1 MPNWKKV
8 ITSGS
13 DASLNSLDVALD
25 ITGSNALITNDLDVL
40 GNVGIGTTS
49 PFYPLHIN
57 KNTVGNGFSINIFS
71 TATKPDAQ
79 GGSVYGGFFFGK
91 GNSTATV
98 DNIVGSRN
106 YGEHTG
112 TGQATFIAGSSH
124 FAVHNGSGNSTGIYA
139 ISPKAEIKGTG
150 VGSHQYVIGAN
161 INNVLNN
168 SNATVQYLEGAHIAV
183 NLQNGTVTDNAIGL
197 VLDFDYTAGVVSGD
211 LDYLR
216 IQNDTLPTVGGTAR
230 AINSLSTLP
239 STFAG
244 DIGIGTT
251 SPGAKLDVDG
261 DVKFSSYGSGTNTG
275 TATQRLGVT
284 SAGNVIEIPI
294 GSGAVDGSGT
304 TNFVTK
310 WIDGDTVGDSV
321 IFDNGTNVGIGTTS
335 PNKKLHVNSGA
346 INEAARFESTDVG
359 AFIEFKDSST
369 TDLPII
375 GGVGN
380 NFDIRTGGSTSVRV
394 TSAGNVGIG
403 TDSPGTKLH
412 LADSASGGNPSFI
425 LQDDAR
431 SGAAA
436 LNYILL
442 TDSLNTN
449 QAKIGYLSGLNT
461 DLTLQNLVGSTSLVS
476 SAQTKVI
483 AGTNTLFENSGSEKM
498 RITSA
503 GSVGIGTTSPSSKLQ
518 VSADN
523 GDGITLQHGA
533 SNAFYILRSGNDDT
547 IIKQTRN
554 YTSKISIS
562 TLADSGTHE
571 SSGLNIVGQ
580 GVGLKSNIGIG
591 TDSPSQKLHVDGNA
605 RVTGAYYDS
614 GNTPGTVNQVL
625 ASTATGTSWIDP
637 GTIVAEAATLVVIAC
652 KNTSG
657 AAIAQG
663 TPVYQTGT
671 VGATATIEIAPA
683 DALISANKLPA
694 IGLLQTALNNNGLGN
709 VVITG
714 ELTNFTTDPIDGV
727 TPTTGDKVFVKS
739 GGGLTLTKPTGEGNG
754 IQNMGLVGKVSG
766 GNAGSITVS
775 SIMRTNDVPNLP
787 EGRIWVGDGNTIV
800 SDTVYIDEPNNRLG
814 IGTSSPAEKLH
825 VFGGAAAIEIDSTT
839 NEASLKYDNSTT
851 TATIKLANNDLK
863 TELGGSEVMRI
874 LANGNVGIGTTNPLY
889 GLHVERDAIYLAG
902 ASNLTQL
909 LITKIGSVNKE
920 GSYIASD
927 NSRELDLG
935 IWDNGSTPAGIKIY
949 AQNNVI
955 SNSSLEFITGGT
967 ARINVNGSGN
977 VGIGTTSPEAKLDV
991 ESEILISG
999 TDPILRMERGDGFNS
1014 DILKVESSTDN
1025 LIIGDTSL
1033 DDIIFEADNG
1043 EAMRIDGAGNVG
1055 IGTTSPSTKLEVIS
1069 AANEEGIAIKDSSGN
1084 LKYKIRQFGGNSYST
1099 FWDST
1104 NTEKVRITSGGS
1116 SFFNGGNVGISTTA
1130 PSHKL
1135 HLEGLST
1142 SAIGFGGT
1150 NLKLGDYTGIGTT
1163 RIYSNGLYLSYSTAN
1178 SYHDFTNAGSSLMRI
1193 NPDGNVG
1200 IGTTSPST
1208 KLHVFEAGT
1217 SMITVDSGAT
1227 APYKAGIE
1235 FLRSSIN
1242 GGSIYNDGNNVQIKF
1257 DSYFGYD
1264 SANPSRGGFQFRTA
1278 PVSNN
1283 TMVDAVRIDALGSV
1297 GIGTTTPSEK
1307 LQVNNGKLYI
1317 TESANAST
1325 ANLVYLENSGSGG
1338 NEGVSI
1344 KFNPMFDAESMI
1356 ASNREGAASDNANL
1370 TFHTALADVTTERM
1384 RITSSGNVGIGTTAP
1399 EKKLHVAGGDVLINN
1414 GQYYTAKNNTGANYK
1429 LAAITTGNQVAIGA
1443 IDYTSAGT
1451 IFAGGDNVSIT
1462 TGGVAGSSRLKI
1474 LSNGNVGIGT
1484 TSPSEKLHVEGDIR
1498 LLDELI
1504 FGEYSTTTDRLINQS
1519 YALTMA
1525 HSTALNFKVGTASV
1539 FNVYGTQIRPQVNN
1553 TVDLGHSGYR
1563 WKKGYFADSLIANS
1577 IGIGTDFPTGILD
1590 VLSTDA
1596 QRYAR
1601 FRAPNGEERFQFY
1614 IGSTGNSSVLNMFQS
1629 DGTTQGVKISSEGT
1643 SYLNGGN
1650 VGIGITVPLHNL
1662 SIEGTSSSLLKI
1674 RNTTN
1679 GGGAAIEFNDN
1690 SSAATTQNGTL
1701 TYYHQDGV
1709 SQGGGA
1715 SWHFESEPDTVL
1727 VVGSSTVSGR
1737 VVVKDGG
1744 GTTDVAYGF
1753 YDDIDTG
1760 MYRAGADSLRL
1771 VAGGVSGVSVS
1782 TTGVG
1787 LRYAGSTKIVTSN
1800 SGITV
1805 TGTATATTFSGDLNG
1820 TINTATTAVTKP
1832 NATDDTTVA
1841 TTAFVQNLI
1850 ETIPAGLVF
1859 QGTWN
1864 ADTNTPTLANGTGTT
1879 GHFYIVSTEGSTNL
1893 DGITD
1898 WKVGDWAVFVEQ
1910 GATDAWEKVDNSSV
1924 LDGSGTGNQ
1933 IPKWAGSGTSNTLTD
1948 SIITDNGTNVEVDGT
1963 FTATGNSTIQGR
1975 TNLQKDLI
1983 IRGTDTLANQGAARL
1998 YVDNSNKLFIDTAN
2012 DGLGLVTID
2021 STGNVGIG
2029 TTSPSSILDI
2039 NGGSANGIN
2048 IQAANVGTE
2057 YVLNAKT
2064 SNGTSRL
2071 WVGGAGNVG
2080 IGTTTPSQKLDVAGN
2095 ISVYNSYAAGAS
2107 IFLNHSNQ
2115 YSSSII
2121 KSIADTIDGQDSGSS
2136 MLRFYTNDN
2145 STTSPTVAL
2154 DLTSESNAIFYGKVG
2169 IGTTSPTQLLD
2180 VTGADA
2186 EIVINDS
2193 NDAPAL
2199 RFRGSGVTSAMVEV
2213 NSAKDMF
2220 FKTGGIAEQMRI
2232 LANGNVGIGTTSP
2245 SHRLDVPT
2253 ATSSGR
2259 VAKLGFLEFTTQ
2271 PATYT
2276 GSSIVVTGT
2285 NSFIQYVSTLGHK
2298 FVTRISGGGN
2308 TLEALTILPDTGNV
2322 GIGTANPSA
2331 KLDIEGD
2338 LQVKGVNISNQE
2350 NLDVDTGTET
2360 IATVAIA
2367 DYDAAFFDYVIKNG
2381 TDLRAG
2387 TVFAVHNGTSVEF
2400 TETSTSDL
2408 GNTSRVTLSVDI
2420 SGADMRLRATATSD
2434 DWIVKSLVRAI

>member
-49 PFYPLHIN
+49 PSYPLDIQ
-57 KNTVGNGFSINIFS
+57 S
-71 TATKPDAQ
+71 
-79 GGSVYGGFFFGK
+79 
-91 GNSTATV
+91 NST
-98 DNIVGSRN
+98 
-106 YGEHTG
+106 
-112 TGQATFIAGSSH
+112 IALR
-124 FAVHNGSGNSTGIYA
+124 
-139 ISPKAEIKGTG
+139 
-150 VGSHQYVIGAN
+150 
-161 INNVLNN
+161 LNN
-168 SNATVQYLEGAHIAV
+168 SSNSSCIIKSDNNYLHLESAGFILAGNPILAYEGLWFLNDKFIRSTESD
-183 NLQNGTVTDNAIGL
+183 GTWTDILGL
-197 VLDFDYTAGVVSGD
+197 DSSNVLKVGTLGNVSSGGDVAFLVSGAEKM
-211 LDYLR
+211 R
-216 IQNDTLPTVGGTAR
+216 VA
-230 AINSLSTLP
+230 A
-239 STFAG
+239 
-244 DIGIGTT
+244 
-251 SPGAKLDVDG
+251 
-261 DVKFSSYGSGTNTG
+261 
-275 TATQRLGVT
+275 
-284 SAGNVIEIPI
+284 
-294 GSGAVDGSGT
+294 
-304 TNFVTK
+304 
-310 WIDGDTVGDSV
+310 
-321 IFDNGTNVGIGTTS
+321 NGNVGIGTTS
-335 PNKKLHVNSGA
+335 PNHKLSVAGGTIEVNNGGA
-346 INEAARFESTDVG
+346 TWFGSDA
-359 AFIEFKDSST
+359 
-369 TDLPII
+369 
-375 GGVGN
+375 
-380 NFDIRTGGSTSVRV
+380 TGGFARTFN
-394 TSAGNVGIG
+394 GN
-403 TDSPGTKLH
+403 
-412 LADSASGGNPSFI
+412 SFRFI
-425 LQDDAR
+425 
-431 SGAAA
+431 
-436 LNYILL
+436 
-442 TDSLNTN
+442 
-449 QAKIGYLSGLNT
+449 
-461 DLTLQNLVGSTSLVS
+461 S
-476 SAQTKVI
+476 SA
-483 AGTNTLFENSGSEKM
+483 NSETM
-498 RITSA
+498 RINNAT
-503 GSVGIGTTSPSSKLQ
+503 GNVGIGTTSPSKKLTVNGQ
-518 VSADN
+518 TQFYEYSGAHLTNAAHSNFNFDTLANNSSSLSGGSLGAFIKVTASPTGATGTWSAIRSRAYGENTQGNTDN
-523 GDGITLQHGA
+523 LINFFA
-533 SNAFYILRSGNDDT
+533 EF
-547 IIKQTRN
+547 RN
-554 YTSKISIS
+554 YTSTNAV
-562 TLADSGTHE
+562 TLNHHA
-571 SSGLNIVGQ
+571 GLKVQ
-580 GVGLKSNIGIG
+580 SLGVGGLATVTNNYGVYLDVGTAATNNYGVYQVGTSVKNFFQGNVGIG
-591 TDSPSQKLHVDGNA
+591 TTSPSQKLHVEGNA

-614 GNTPGTVNQVL
+614 GNTPGTVNQLL

-637 GTIVAEAATLVVIAC
+637 STITAEAASLVVIAC

-657 AAIAQG
+657 ATITKG
-663 TPVYQTGT
+663 TPVYQTGN

-694 IGLLQTALNNNGLGN
+694 IGVLQTDLNNNGLGN

-727 TPTTGDKVFVKS
+727 TPTVGDKIFVKS

-1325 ANLVYLENSGSGG
+1325 ANLIYLENSGSGG

-1384 RITSSGNVGIGTTAP
+1384 RITSSGNIGIGTTAP

-1484 TSPSEKLHVEGDIR
+1484 TNPTQKLDVAGSIR
-1498 LLDELI
+1498 TNSNLYVYNSDLSRQTLKVNAEA
-1504 FGEYSTTTDRLINQS
+1504 TTN
-1519 YALTMA
+1519 
-1525 HSTALNFKVGTASV
+1525 
-1539 FNVYGTQIRPQVNN
+1539 
-1553 TVDLGHSGYR
+1553 
-1563 WKKGYFADSLIANS
+1563 
-1577 IGIGTDFPTGILD
+1577 TGILK
-1590 VLSTDA
+1590 LS
-1596 QRYAR
+1596 
-1601 FRAPNGEERFQFY
+1601 NGSNWGLLIRGESNTPL
-1614 IGSTGNSSVLNMFQS
+1614 IGSYFSGGLNITGFEDSSGTTTSAIKLAQFVFGGTGGGSGYLTLNGDLKVNNNKKIKFGYANSQENGIEWIAGSKVSAAITPVDTANFSRTGLGFFTGDFS
-1629 DGTTQGVKISSEGT
+1629 DGTTNADERMRIT
-1643 SYLNGGN
+1643 RAGN

-1690 SSAATTQNGTL
+1690 SSAATSQNGTL

-1787 LRYAGSTKIVTSN
+1787 LRYAGSTKIITSN

-1832 NATDDTTVA
+1832 NATDDDTVA
-1841 TTAFVQNLI
+1841 TTAFVKNLI

-1924 LDGSGTGNQ
+1924 LDGSGTGQ
-1933 IPKWAGSGTSNTLTD
+1933 TVALWGGSGTSNTLTD
-1948 SIITDNGTNVEVDGT
+1948 APITVSGNNTTFAGGLTGTYGAFSENVNIQG
-1963 FTATGNSTIQGR
+1963 TGNLTIRNTTSTGSGI
-1975 TNLQKDLI
+1975 
-1983 IRGTDTLANQGAARL
+1983 
-1998 YVDNSNKLFIDTAN
+1998 VFIDTTWQAGIEHQSGKLFFRTGGQTDRMVIN
-2012 DGLGLVTID
+2012 G
-2021 STGNVGIG
+2021 SGNVGIG
-2029 TTSPSSILDI
+2029 TTSPSEKLEVLGNVKLADNNKLLLGTGSDLEVYHDGSNSYINQTGTGKIIIQSTSGINIQSGTGETRFTRSGVNSEIKVDDSAQVNKVVLKSAGDSYFNGGNVGIGTTTPSSILDI
-2039 NGGSANGIN
+2039 NGGSANGVN
-2048 IQAANVGTE
+2048 IQAANTGTE
-2057 YVLNAKT
+2057 YVFNAKT

-2080 IGTTTPSQKLDVAGN
+2080 IGTTTPSEILQVGNDSVGSNYIQIAKKDNTDAGIKISETGSSRIGFLRVNPSENLEIGTESTNDVD
-2095 ISVYNSYAAGAS
+2095 
-2107 IFLNHSNQ
+2107 IFTNGVSRV
-2115 YSSSII
+2115 
-2121 KSIADTIDGQDSGSS
+2121 TIDG
-2136 MLRFYTNDN
+2136 DN
-2145 STTSPTVAL
+2145 GATQG
-2154 DLTSESNAIFYGKVG
+2154 YVG
-2169 IGTTSPTQLLD
+2169 IGTTS
-2180 VTGADA
+2180 
-2186 EIVINDS
+2186 
-2193 NDAPAL
+2193 
-2199 RFRGSGVTSAMVEV
+2199 
-2213 NSAKDMF
+2213 
-2220 FKTGGIAEQMRI
+2220 
-2232 LANGNVGIGTTSP
+2232 
-2245 SHRLDVPT
+2245 
-2253 ATSSGR
+2253 
-2259 VAKLGFLEFTTQ
+2259 
-2271 PATYT
+2271 
-2276 GSSIVVTGT
+2276 
-2285 NSFIQYVSTLGHK
+2285 
-2298 FVTRISGGGN
+2298 
-2308 TLEALTILPDTGNV
+2308 
-2322 GIGTANPSA
+2322 PSA

>member
-49 PFYPLHIN
+49 PFYPLHIS

-79 GGSVYGGFFFGK
+79 GGSVYGGFFSST

-239 STFAG
+239 SVFAG

-335 PNKKLHVNSGA
+335 PDTKLEVADTTPTLRLTDTRNLNVGDWDDVSLGKLQFKTSDTSSPGARVLSEIEAYSGPAAASAPESQLRFKTATNS
-346 INEAARFESTDVG
+346 D
-359 AFIEFKDSST
+359 
-369 TDLPII
+369 
-375 GGVGN
+375 
-380 NFDIRTGGSTSVRV
+380 
-394 TSAGNVGIG
+394 TSATTKMTISATGNVGIG
-403 TDSPGTKLH
+403 TTTPNHKLSVAGGTIEVNN
-412 LADSASGGNPSFI
+412 GGATWFGSDATGGFARTFNGNSFRFI
-425 LQDDAR
+425 
-431 SGAAA
+431 
-436 LNYILL
+436 
-442 TDSLNTN
+442 
-449 QAKIGYLSGLNT
+449 
-461 DLTLQNLVGSTSLVS
+461 S
-476 SAQTKVI
+476 SA
-483 AGTNTLFENSGSEKM
+483 NSETM
-498 RITSA
+498 RINNAT
-503 GSVGIGTTSPSSKLQ
+503 GNVGIGTTSPSKKLTVNGQ
-518 VSADN
+518 TQFYEYSGAHLTNAAHSNFNFDTLANNSSSLSGGSLGAFIKVTASPTGATGTWSAIRSRAYGENTQGNTDN
-523 GDGITLQHGA
+523 LINFFA
-533 SNAFYILRSGNDDT
+533 EF
-547 IIKQTRN
+547 RN
-554 YTSKISIS
+554 YTSTNAV
-562 TLADSGTHE
+562 TLNHHA
-571 SSGLNIVGQ
+571 GLKVQ
-580 GVGLKSNIGIG
+580 SLGVGGLATVTNNYGVYLDVGTAATNNYGVYQVGTSVKNFFQGNVGIG
-591 TDSPSQKLHVDGNA
+591 TTSPSQKLHVEGNA

-614 GNTPGTVNQVL
+614 GNTPGTVNQLL

-637 GTIVAEAATLVVIAC
+637 STITAEAASLVVIAC

-657 AAIAQG
+657 ATITKG
-663 TPVYQTGT
+663 TPVYQTGN

-694 IGLLQTALNNNGLGN
+694 IGVLQTDLNNNGLGN

-727 TPTTGDKVFVKS
+727 TPTVGDKIFVKS

-800 SDTVYIDEPNNRLG
+800 SDTVYIDEPNLRLG
-814 IGTSSPAEKLH
+814 IGTDSPAGTLH
-825 VFGGAAAIEIDSTT
+825 VSKGSTNTYPTPSTNADVFIIENKNAGNSVGGGMTIFADNGGTGNIYFGDEQSNQVAGITCDNMNGNTELFFTT
-839 NEASLKYDNSTT
+839 NG
-851 TATIKLANNDLK
+851 NNERL
-863 TELGGSEVMRI
+863 RI
-874 LANGNVGIGTTNPLY
+874 
-889 GLHVERDAIYLAG
+889 D
-902 ASNLTQL
+902 
-909 LITKIGSVNKE
+909 
-920 GSYIASD
+920 
-927 NSRELDLG
+927 
-935 IWDNGSTPAGIKIY
+935 
-949 AQNNVI
+949 
-955 SNSSLEFITGGT
+955 
-967 ARINVNGSGN
+967 GSGN
-977 VGIGTTSPEAKLDV
+977 VGIGTTSPGQKLHVVGEGKIQGNLMIGSSGDV
-991 ESEILISG
+991 SG
-999 TDPILRMERGDGFNS
+999 AAGQLHIKGPNAQVIVLED
-1014 DILKVESSTDN
+1014 TDN
-1025 LIIGDTSL
+1025 ANLVVRLSAEETVGFKIEDTTNSNVLFFGDE
-1033 DDIIFEADNG
+1033 D
-1043 EAMRIDGAGNVG
+1043 GNVG
-1055 IGTTSPSTKLEVIS
+1055 IGTTSPSEKLDIIG
-1069 AANEEGIAIKDSSGN
+1069 NIKVRGTNNLTIGSTSTGGNFNLSSG
-1084 LKYKIRQFGGNSYST
+1084 IRGFNFANSNG
-1099 FWDST
+1099 DL
-1104 NTEKVRITSGGS
+1104 VRIDQ
-1116 SFFNGGNVGISTTA
+1116 NGNVGIGTTSPGA
-1130 PSHKL
+1130 KL
-1135 HLEGLST
+1135 HLADSASGGNPSFILQDDARSGAAALNYVLLTDSLNTNQAKIGYLSGLNTDLTLQNLVGST
-1142 SAIGFGGT
+1142 SLVSSAQTKVIAGT
-1150 NLKLGDYTGIGTT
+1150 NTLFENSGSEKM
-1163 RIYSNGLYLSYSTAN
+1163 RITS
-1178 SYHDFTNAGSSLMRI
+1178 AGS
-1193 NPDGNVG
+1193 VG

-1484 TSPSEKLHVEGDIR
+1484 TNPATKLDVRGDITITNANGGNPTDAGSLYFTEAAGVWGSTQYGFR
-1498 LLDELI
+1498 INQQGTSNYLN
-1504 FGEYSTTTDRLINQS
+1504 FQSANTTTVRDI
-1519 YALTMA
+1519 LT
-1525 HSTALNFKVGTASV
+1525 L
-1539 FNVYGTQIRPQVNN
+1539 
-1553 TVDLGHSGYR
+1553 
-1563 WKKGYFADSLIANS
+1563 
-1577 IGIGTDFPTGILD
+1577 
-1590 VLSTDA
+1590 
-1596 QRYAR
+1596 AR
-1601 FRAPNGEERFQFY
+1601 D
-1614 IGSTGNSSVLNMFQS
+1614 T
-1629 DGTTQGVKISSEGT
+1629 
-1643 SYLNGGN
+1643 GN
-1650 VGIGITVPLHNL
+1650 VGIGTTSPSFKLEVTGNAKVSSNFYIGNVDAVTTATEVLVRQSDRVRGITPANLINASGGPYLPLAGGTMTGTNGVLFPDNFKLNLGSNSDLQIYHDGSNSRIKDVGTGDLLIDAANL
-1662 SIEGTSSSLLKI
+1662 SLRSADGSGLRLKSFDSGTVKLYHG
-1674 RNTTN
+1674 T
-1679 GGGAAIEFNDN
+1679 GANEKL
-1690 SSAATTQNGTL
+1690 ATTAT
-1701 TYYHQDGV
+1701 
-1709 SQGGGA
+1709 
-1715 SWHFESEPDTVL
+1715 
-1727 VVGSSTVSGR
+1727 
-1737 VVVKDGG
+1737 
-1744 GTTDVAYGF
+1744 
-1753 YDDIDTG
+1753 
-1760 MYRAGADSLRL
+1760 
-1771 VAGGVSGVSVS
+1771 
-1782 TTGVG
+1782 
-1787 LRYAGSTKIVTSN
+1787 
-1800 SGITV
+1800 GITV
-1805 TGTATATTFSGDLNG
+1805 TGTVTATTFSGDLNG

-1864 ADTNTPTLANGTGTT
+1864 ADTNTPTLTNGTGTT

-1998 YVDNSNKLFIDTAN
+1998 YVDNSNRLFIDTAN

-2029 TTSPSSILDI
+2029 TTSPGAKLEVSSDHPQNTIRLENTDTSI
-2039 NGGSANGIN
+2039 DTAQEPNAIEFYTNDASTSGTGVTGKISQVAQNAGNLYGIAFSTYN
-2048 IQAANVGTE
+2048 LSLSESMRIDS
-2057 YVLNAKT
+2057 L
-2064 SNGTSRL
+2064 
-2071 WVGGAGNVG
+2071 GNVG

-2107 IFLNHSNQ
+2107 LFLNHSNQ

-2169 IGTTSPTQLLD
+2169 IGTTTPS
-2180 VTGADA
+2180 
-2186 EIVINDS
+2186 EILQVGNDS
-2193 NDAPAL
+2193 VGSNYIQIAKKDNTDAGIKISETGSSRIGFLRVNPSENLEIGTESTNDVDIFTNGVSRVTIDGDNGATQGYVGIGTASPIAKL
-2199 RFRGSGVTSAMVEV
+2199 TINSTSGDNAGGLSLYDGSGTAFYMYQVADNKFVLEAGNGLKNLV
-2213 NSAKDMF
+2213 LDNA
-2220 FKTGGIAEQMRI
+2220 
-2232 LANGNVGIGTTSP
+2232 GNVGIGTTSP
-2245 SHRLDVPT
+2245 S
-2253 ATSSGR
+2253 
-2259 VAKLGFLEFTTQ
+2259 
-2271 PATYT
+2271 
-2276 GSSIVVTGT
+2276 
-2285 NSFIQYVSTLGHK
+2285 
-2298 FVTRISGGGN
+2298 
-2308 TLEALTILPDTGNV
+2308 
-2322 GIGTANPSA
+2322 A
-2331 KLDIEGD
+2331 KLDIVGD
-2338 LQVKGVNISNQE
+2338 LQVLGVNISNQE